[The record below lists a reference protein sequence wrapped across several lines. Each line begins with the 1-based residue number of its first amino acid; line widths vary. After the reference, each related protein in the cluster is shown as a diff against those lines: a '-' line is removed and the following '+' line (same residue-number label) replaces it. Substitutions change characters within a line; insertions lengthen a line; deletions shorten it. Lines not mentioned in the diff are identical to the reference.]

1 MPQTTTKRRRLNPP
15 EGPGGNQHMQAE
27 DIWANSIIMQSTQN
41 TPPTISAISENN
53 PEFPPLL
60 LLADELREQT
70 VPTSLSCNAGDTV
83 NPEAQTDDSMAQ
95 QSSYSSSKE
104 IVCFGEIVG
113 ILSKCGSSTSMPNAD
128 GTSFRAKFESC
139 EKFVSIDNDAITGTI
154 DSDYTHLTD
163 LLQNEAELDLQL
175 TCTLDLSRS
184 SSAGKRTS
192 SSFYSH
198 AIPCTISI
206 IIYGPLEMLTDIGN
220 FFQTCEIYL
229 QDPSDCDRNVRYCN
243 PHRLSSTNMNSCP
256 WTSELKTHLKNLV
269 EMEPISPLPELLDVL
284 ESSEKLP
291 EAMQPDAIRTPL
303 ERHQRQALT
312 FMHQRELGW
321 ALNGSRPDL
330 WEYMG
335 NNQRHCFVNHVS
347 NAYQEEEPEDFSGGI
362 IADPMGLGKTLTMI
376 SLVAS
381 AAPLHNS
388 VMDADGVVTSATTL
402 IIVPPPLL
410 GTWEEQLSEHV
421 NPGSLT
427 WCRHHGKTK
436 FTGTG
441 SYNEISIV
449 LTTYH
454 TVSAEWKSHGEH
466 SPSVLFST
474 RWRRVILDEAHF
486 IRNSSSQLTRATC
499 EIDAA
504 ARWAVTGTPIQN
516 RLSDLTTL
524 FSFLRVYPYSN
535 RKQFDADITNYWKE
549 GNAEEAL
556 KRLKRLASFLILRRR
571 QNTIQLPLRRDLQ
584 CAVEL
589 TGTERAMYDEIRNKT
604 VARIDDILYESSDDT
619 RPVEYT
625 NILQQIEAMRMVCN
639 LGLYYHARRGLR
651 DLTQKN
657 SESWAS
663 IAQQNFD
670 FQGEMGGMQCRYCF
684 AVADTSARLLNSTQS
699 QQSLHLSKCLQL
711 ICSDCISKSQP
722 IDCGHSPSCPF
733 APVYLNPT
741 SLEETSLSFN
751 HLEYVTS
758 LPQAVKFPPK
768 ITALVTQL
776 KALPPGVKSVVFST
790 WRTTLDIIE
799 AGLNQASI
807 QCLRFDGTIPLKERQ
822 AVIDRFRQEATP
834 SVLLLTLSC
843 GAVGL
848 TLTVA
853 SYAFIMEPHWNP
865 TLEYQALAR
874 IYRLG
879 QRNEVTTV
887 RFYVRDSFEQR
898 VMDVQNS
905 KRQMAAVL
913 FASQDSTAGPSL
925 ASLQNL
931 RSLL

>member
-1 MPQTTTKRRRLNPP
+1 MPQTATKRRRLNPP

-27 DIWANSIIMQSTQN
+27 DIWANSIITQSTQN
-41 TPPTISAISENN
+41 TPPTSSSISENN
-53 PEFPPLL
+53 PEIPPLL
-60 LLADELREQT
+60 LLADKLREQT
-70 VPTSLSCNAGDTV
+70 VPTSLSCNASDTV
-83 NPEAQTDDSMAQ
+83 DPEAQTDDPRAQ

-113 ILSKCGSSTSMPNAD
+113 ILSKCGSSTSVPSAD
-128 GTSFRAKFESC
+128 GTSFRAKFKSC
-139 EKFVSIDNDAITGTI
+139 EKFVSIDKDAITGTI

-184 SSAGKRTS
+184 SGAGKRTS
-192 SSFYSH
+192 SSFYLH
-198 AIPCTISI
+198 EIPCTISI

-256 WTSELKTHLKNLV
+256 WTSELKTHLKNLI
-269 EMEPISPLPELLDVL
+269 EMKPISPLPELLDVL

-381 AAPLHNS
+381 AAQLHKL
-388 VMDADGVVTSATTL
+388 VMDDDDVVTSATTL

-410 GTWEEQLSEHV
+410 GTWEEQLSD
-421 NPGSLT
+421 LDDI
-427 WCRHHGKTK
+427 
-436 FTGTG
+436 
-441 SYNEISIV
+441 SYRVSRVEVSWRTFAIS
-449 LTTYH
+449 
-454 TVSAEWKSHGEH
+454 S
-466 SPSVLFST
+466 
-474 RWRRVILDEAHF
+474 ILDSLAA
-486 IRNSSSQLTRATC
+486 N
-499 EIDAA
+499 AA

-535 RKQFDADITNYWKE
+535 RKQFDADITTYWKE
-549 GNAEEAL
+549 GKTEEAL

-625 NILQQIEAMRMVCN
+625 NVLQQIEAMRMVCN
-639 LGLYYHARRGLR
+639 LG
-651 DLTQKN
+651 
-657 SESWAS
+657 
-663 IAQQNFD
+663 F
-670 FQGEMGGMQCRYCF
+670 
-684 AVADTSARLLNSTQS
+684 
-699 QQSLHLSKCLQL
+699 
-711 ICSDCISKSQP
+711 
-722 IDCGHSPSCPF
+722 
-733 APVYLNPT
+733 
-741 SLEETSLSFN
+741 LEETSLSFN
-751 HLEYVTS
+751 HLEYVAS

-790 WRTTLDIIE
+790 WRTTLDIVE
-799 AGLNQASI
+799 AGLKQASI

-865 TLEYQALAR
+865 TLEDQALAR

-887 RFYVRDSFEQR
+887 RFYVRDSFEER

-925 ASLQNL
+925 TLLQNL